1 MIAPLNIWI
10 IMFNITKINDI
21 LYNVQCIER
30 WNYSMSKDEN
40 TIGSKGFS
48 KQTILIIFS
57 LIFIITFRFIPGP
70 TGLSQSAMQVLGI
83 FLGVLLLWLTISID
97 WPSLLCIAALAFI
110 PEIKFNTLLAGSIGG
125 STFSFLLFTFMCTY
139 AISQTSFV
147 RRCAIGF
154 ITSRVAKLGPWW
166 FLISYSASV
175 LIIGL
180 VMSPTVLFVIYLP
193 ILDEIC
199 KVLKLKKDDKLAN
212 GLVMGQTI
220 SCALSSGMTPIA
232 HVFSIMAMGFYEVAT
247 GKTISY
253 AAYMGFAIPVGFI
266 CFIIMIVIFK
276 IFLKPDMSKF
286 ESINVDSL
294 KEDIKPMEKRE
305 IITLVIFF
313 FVIALWVLPGLM
325 KPLIPRI
332 AAYIDSFG
340 TAFPPLLGAVAL
352 LIITV
357 DRKPLLNFKDA
368 MSKGVSWASLIMTAS
383 TLALGS
389 AMTNTDIGLTDW
401 LTNYISPMIANLS
414 PIVLVLVFT
423 LWAAVQTNL
432 SSNMVTITVV
442 CAVAIP
448 ISIAS
453 KGAISTP
460 AVASII
466 GMMGAYAF
474 ATPPAHPNVALASA
488 SGWTTTGQMMK
499 YGLAMMFVSVTV
511 TIIIG
516 YPLAVAL
523 MGY

>member
-1 MIAPLNIWI
+1 
-10 IMFNITKINDI
+10 
-21 LYNVQCIER
+21 
-30 WNYSMSKDEN
+30 MSKNDN
-40 TIGSKGFS
+40 AIGSTGFS
-48 KQTILIIFS
+48 KRTILIIIS
-57 LIFIITFRFIPGP
+57 LFLIVTFRFIPGP
-70 TGLSQSAMQVLGI
+70 AGLSQSAMQVLGI
-83 FLGVLLLWLTISID
+83 FLGVLLLWLTLSID
-97 WPSLLCIAALAFI
+97 WPSLLCIAALAFV
-110 PEIKFNTLLAGSIGG
+110 PEIKFNTMLAGSIGG

-139 AISQTSFV
+139 AISQTSFI
-147 RRCAIGF
+147 RRCAVGF
-154 ITSRVAKLGPWW
+154 ITSRIAKKGPWW
-166 FLISYSASV
+166 FLISYCASV

-180 VMSPTVLFVIYLP
+180 IMSPTVLFVIYLP

-199 KVLKLKKDDKLAN
+199 QVLKLKKEDKLAN
-212 GLVMGQTI
+212 ALVMGQTI

-253 AAYMGFAIPVGFI
+253 ASYMGYAIPVGLI
-266 CFIIMIVIFK
+266 CFVIMIIIFK
-276 IFLKPDMSKF
+276 IFLRPDMSKF

-294 KEDIKPMEKRE
+294 KDDIKPMTKRE
-305 IITLVIFF
+305 QIILTVFF
-313 FVIALWVLPGLM
+313 LVIALWVLPGFM
-325 KPLIPRI
+325 KPIIPRL
-332 AAYIDSFG
+332 ASYIDAFG

-357 DRKPLLNFKDA
+357 EGKPLLQFKDA

-401 LTNYISPMIANLS
+401 LTNNISPMIANLS
-414 PIVLVLVFT
+414 PIILVLIFT
-423 LWAAVQTNL
+423 LWAALQTNL

-448 ISIAS
+448 LCIAS
-453 KGAISTP
+453 GGTISTP

-499 YGLAMMFVSVTV
+499 YGVAMMFVSVAVTV
-511 TIIIG
+511 VIG
-516 YPLAVAL
+516 YPLAIYL